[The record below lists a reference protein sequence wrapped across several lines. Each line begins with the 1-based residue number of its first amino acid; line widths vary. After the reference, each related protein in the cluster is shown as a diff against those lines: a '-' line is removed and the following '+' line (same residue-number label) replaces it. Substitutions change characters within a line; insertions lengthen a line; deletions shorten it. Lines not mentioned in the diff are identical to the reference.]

1 MRVTTSRQTAGEK
14 ESEAHFERGR
24 GNPDPD
30 TDAADGCQVRKGQ
43 QETRK
48 KQGHISNMR
57 QRVTKGKQL
66 SSHEGNGK
74 EKFAIINA
82 IKAEKKD
89 SFDISSVRIQTLS
102 NSSSVASGN
111 FSWRLSFNTLEMKR
125 IPYLTVRDRQRQIMK
140 SNDAET
146 EKCDVS
152 EKRTEFY
159 PLRR

>member
-1 MRVTTSRQTAGEK
+1 M
-14 ESEAHFERGR
+14 
-24 GNPDPD
+24 
-30 TDAADGCQVRKGQ
+30 
-43 QETRK
+43 
-48 KQGHISNMR
+48 
-57 QRVTKGKQL
+57 GKQL
-66 SSHEGNGK
+66 SFHEGNGK
-74 EKFAIINA
+74 EKFATINA
-82 IKAEKKD
+82 MKAEKKD

-125 IPYLTVRDRQRQIMK
+125 IPYLTVRDRQGQIMK